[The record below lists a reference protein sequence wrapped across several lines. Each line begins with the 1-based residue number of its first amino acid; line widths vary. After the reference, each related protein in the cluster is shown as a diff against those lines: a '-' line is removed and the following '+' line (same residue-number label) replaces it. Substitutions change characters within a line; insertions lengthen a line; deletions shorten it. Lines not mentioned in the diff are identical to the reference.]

1 MSVSQRFRRFR
12 RHRENRR
19 TGCGFGFARYPEE
32 KIREE
37 IATGELKVFRYKE
50 AATCMVKSTSCLP
63 TLRAQDPGL
72 DVWRKFYARTC
83 AANPTNLAHSE
94 GMGRLLFRS
103 VEGNGSWS
111 AQIDRRE
118 SEPAEVSPEIID
130 SVRDW
135 YQALCRH
142 TFLRRA
148 ANDAHLALTLPLEA
162 YCTVTGGSIGSKRG
176 LGSLG
181 KSRSGCRCTACG
193 PPRVQRNSEP

>member
-1 MSVSQRFRRFR
+1 M
-12 RHRENRR
+12 
-19 TGCGFGFARYPEE
+19 
-32 KIREE
+32 
-37 IATGELKVFRYKE
+37 
-50 AATCMVKSTSCLP
+50 KSTSCLP
-63 TLRAQDPGL
+63 TLMAQDPEL
-72 DVWRKFYARTC
+72 DVWRKFYAKTS

-103 VEGNGSWS
+103 VEVNGSWS

-118 SEPAEVSPEIID
+118 SELAEVSPEIID

-148 ANDAHLALTLPLEA
+148 ADDAHLALTLPLEA
-162 YCTVTGGSIGSKRG
+162 YLYVYRELEWLKEG

-181 KSRSGCRCTACG
+181 ETS
-193 PPRVQRNSEP
+193 QRMSVHRLRTSASSKE